1 MHEKHAKDGLAVVS
15 VNLDDPTD
23 KETRKAVLDFLKDK
37 KAAFTNLAPDGKE
50 NRRKWAEELKIE
62 GIPVTDVYD
71 REGKRVKRIEGLD
84 QEALDEVVGRL
95 LKK

>member
-1 MHEKHAKDGLAVVS
+1 MSS
-15 VNLDDPTD
+15 VGAPGG
-23 KETRKAVLDFLKDK
+23 RRWPRRSFKAK
-37 KAAFTNLAPDGKE
+37 KATFTNLAPDEKQAI
-50 NRRKWAEELKIE
+50 RKWAQELKID

-84 QEALDEVVGRL
+84 PKALDEAVGSL

>member
-1 MHEKHAKDGLAVVS
+1 MHEKYAKDGLAVVS

-23 KETRKAVLDFLKDK
+23 KDRRKEVLDFLKAK
-37 KAAFTNLAPDGKE
+37 KATFTNLAPDEKQAI
-50 NRRKWAEELKIE
+50 RKWAQELKID

-84 QEALDEVVGRL
+84 PKALDEAVGSL